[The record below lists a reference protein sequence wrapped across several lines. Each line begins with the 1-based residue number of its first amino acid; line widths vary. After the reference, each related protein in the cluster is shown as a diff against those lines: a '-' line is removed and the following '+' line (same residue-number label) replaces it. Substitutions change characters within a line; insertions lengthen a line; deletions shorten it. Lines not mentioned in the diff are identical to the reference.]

1 MKWLSTLKPYSGSS
15 YLNYAMTKAI
25 VKVLKKKAVIRLH
38 NFFEKNAIGRLWNF
52 DRKIINKMLFFFYLA
67 YSLIFMRE
75 LEKPKKKEKKNVK
88 ILYIKNWVEPCRHL
102 KKYSYVCIKT
112 QLKGKKITYQ

>member
-1 MKWLSTLKPYSGSS
+1 
-15 YLNYAMTKAI
+15 
-25 VKVLKKKAVIRLH
+25 
-38 NFFEKNAIGRLWNF
+38 
-52 DRKIINKMLFFFYLA
+52 
-67 YSLIFMRE
+67 MRE